1 MMAHL
6 ALLQF
11 AHPWLLLTALAALP
25 AWYWIRRSR
34 GRVRFSSLSAL
45 PASSHTWRTR
55 LAWLPDAMI
64 VASVV
69 GLAIAFAG
77 PRMGD
82 EHSRVHREGIAM
94 VMAVDTS
101 GSMRALDLSEPGGE
115 TTRLGA
121 VKKVFEQF
129 VLGTKGLA
137 GRPDDAIGLVSFAG
151 HADPDCPLT
160 LDHSFLIQAARELEF
175 VKDPSD
181 DGTAL
186 GDGLALAVEK
196 VRKFPAKSKVIVLL
210 TDGVENAGR
219 LGGKE
224 AADLAAQNGVKVY
237 TVGAGTNGMAPI
249 RDPRRG
255 NALMQMP
262 VEIDEDTLRAIAT
275 KTGGQYFRA
284 TDGAALKSIYA
295 QIDKLE
301 RTKIEQNQFLRFD
314 ELYYIP
320 LALGL
325 LLVCLAF
332 ALRGTLL
339 RRLP

>member
-1 MMAHL
+1 MMHFSA
-6 ALLQF
+6 LQF

-25 AWYWIRRSR
+25 ALYWIRRSR

-45 PASSHTWRTR
+45 PVSSHTWRTR

-64 VASVV
+64 VTGVIA
-69 GLAIAFAG
+69 LAIAFAG

-82 EHSRVHREGIAM
+82 EHSRVRREGIAM

-101 GSMRALDLSEPGGE
+101 GSMRALDLSERGNE

-129 VLGTKGLA
+129 VLGSKGLA

-160 LDHSFLIQAARELEF
+160 LDHSFLIQAARELDF
-175 VKDPSD
+175 VKDPTD

-237 TVGAGTNGMAPI
+237 TIGAGTNGMAPI
-249 RDPRRG
+249 RVDRG
-255 NALMQMP
+255 RGSQLMQMP
-262 VEIDEDTLRAIAT
+262 VEIDEDTLRAIAA

-284 TDGAALKSIYA
+284 TDAAALKTIYT

-301 RTKIEQNQFLRFD
+301 RTKIEQNQFLRFY

-320 LALGL
+320 LSLGL